1 LHGRTHK
8 LVLPRQTTPRQ
19 PPLDTSAF
27 L

>member
-1 LHGRTHK
+1 LHRRTHK